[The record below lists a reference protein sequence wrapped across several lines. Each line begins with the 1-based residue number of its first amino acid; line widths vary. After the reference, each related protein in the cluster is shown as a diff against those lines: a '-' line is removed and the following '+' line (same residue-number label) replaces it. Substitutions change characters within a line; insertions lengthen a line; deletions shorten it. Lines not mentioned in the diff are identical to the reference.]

1 MWKGKGT
8 NACGQNK
15 RVVQFS
21 SVDNQKEFVLP
32 SGEKQKW
39 EGFPYDIHAANLY
52 KNLLAIWNQVEY
64 LPQKSRLCVCALPW
78 KLVVLFK
85 PIKLTS
91 IVSQVLSC
99 SPSVHRNPLSESRV
113 TFDCTF
119 PFKPGGSTKLSI
131 VVNQKFIALAGLPC
145 IYAVQYTTSLHMKKL
160 PHFVKALPSTC
171 V

>member
-1 MWKGKGT
+1 MHVARIKGW
-8 NACGQNK
+8 C
-15 RVVQFS
+15 S
-21 SVDNQKEFVLP
+21 SHLLTIKKNLSCPQGKSR
-32 SGEKQKW
+32 SGR
-39 EGFPYDIHAANLY
+39 GFHMTSILLIYI

-85 PIKLTS
+85 TIKLTS